1 MHVRVSVILQ
11 DTDQRSVVFYH
22 STEFRDKGCVK
33 IYLIPKTMAAPEPEK
48 KYHLFSYLSNIML
61 IKTILV
67 FWNKQNWCPENN
79 LYSLTWLTISFILS
93 WRIYLILVIVH
104 RARSTQL
111 PIRSQEADRRCPLH
125 GVICSAGLSGNKTE
139 SHTIVG
145 NVFSPCRLENTKAV
159 IKNGQSRETVNI
171 GYTRPIIRKWI
182 AAPSLHIFLIAVKRR
197 DLGGTCMRCYLQCL

>member
-1 MHVRVSVILQ
+1 
-11 DTDQRSVVFYH
+11 
-22 STEFRDKGCVK
+22 
-33 IYLIPKTMAAPEPEK
+33 
-48 KYHLFSYLSNIML
+48 
-61 IKTILV
+61 
-67 FWNKQNWCPENN
+67 
-79 LYSLTWLTISFILS
+79 
-93 WRIYLILVIVH
+93 VIVH
-104 RARSTQL
+104 RARSTQQ

-197 DLGGTCMRCYLQCL
+197 DLGGISPVFIMVKHINKFPHPSCVDVHLVKPKVNIYQTKITLATFVYHVYVLLLHTPKDV